1 MKRSAKD
8 KKILH
13 EQGKHLGVQKQ
24 KAMRTL
30 KDKEKVLY
38 APFSNIGALNFEKT
52 TGYITIPDKQVIY
65 TRVDEE
71 EDGGDAPTGNE
82 GQKMMWNLQDLDDQ
96 IDAEKIEAPELLAG
110 FDVVLEEK
118 RSKRRL
124 YNPGEEDF
132 EGLKEPTDAFEAHEK
147 ERKQILFRER
157 EVDNLTSLIYG
168 NSDDP
173 NMDLE
178 SEDLVDSNR
187 YDVDPEKL

>member
-1 MKRSAKD
+1 
-8 KKILH
+8 
-13 EQGKHLGVQKQ
+13 
-24 KAMRTL
+24 MRTL

-118 RSKRRL
+118 GRNADFTTLVKKILRASRNPQMPLRHMKKR
-124 YNPGEEDF
+124 G
-132 EGLKEPTDAFEAHEK
+132 
-147 ERKQILFRER
+147 
-157 EVDNLTSLIYG
+157 S
-168 NSDDP
+168 
-173 NMDLE
+173 
-178 SEDLVDSNR
+178 R
-187 YDVDPEKL
+187 YFSVSAKSTT